1 MPKRP
6 SLNDIVKVVVQAH
19 ESNQMED
26 LDGRISEDK
35 ENGKYEGKSIQ
46 ILTV

>member
-1 MPKRP
+1 MVLQR
-6 SLNDIVKVVVQAH
+6 LLCRHMTAIRRKV
-19 ESNQMED
+19 
-26 LDGRISEDK
+26 LDGRINEDK